1 MASTSTTADRDKMVL
16 DLLEQRDCKKKQLRE
31 DFKTLKKNVKENP
44 YLQVV
49 IQEYEKYFEVE
60 KQQLKALKTLLAYVK
75 KEVDADGATDAT
87 EDTKY
92 IQRHIKHLEH
102 AQ

>member
-1 MASTSTTADRDKMVL
+1 MASTSTTADRDKRVL

-75 KEVDADGATDAT
+75 KEGATDATDAT

-102 AQ
+102 A

>member
-1 MASTSTTADRDKMVL
+1 MASTSTTADRDKRVL
-16 DLLEQRDCKKKQLRE
+16 DLLEQRDCKKKQLKE
-31 DFKTLKKNVKENP
+31 DYKTLKKNVKENP

-75 KEVDADGATDAT
+75 KEVGANDAT

>member
-1 MASTSTTADRDKMVL
+1 MASTSTSTTADRDKRVL
-16 DLLEQRDCKKKQLRE
+16 DLLEQRDCKKKQLKE
-31 DFKTLKKNVKENP
+31 DYKTLKKNVKENP

-75 KEVDADGATDAT
+75 KEVDANDAT

>member
-1 MASTSTTADRDKMVL
+1 MASTSTTADRDKRVL

-75 KEVDADGATDAT
+75 KDVGATDATDAT

-102 AQ
+102 A